1 MADTKLIWQ
10 GMVVAV
16 QPRIRLTRSFDERY
30 HTYLGYTLRLQ
41 GQIDDQDG
49 VFLVGI
55 GPAAQA
61 KHQFKVGDIVSGR
74 SIPVE
79 DTRLEIAAYY
89 KTAGL
94 KVIQRA
100 PAVEHHPPPWHDV
113 PPDLEIYRERGHRR
127 LSARTY
133 AARCEGC
140 IWGCRMAVEMIIDQW
155 NPQQRRYRTE
165 TFCYGPKSCRFY
177 QAGPVRTVPGRKGMS
192 FQEEDW
198 IDEEATRHR
207 TMDE

>member
-1 MADTKLIWQ
+1 MADPKLAWQ
-10 GMVVAV
+10 GTVTGV
-16 QPRIRLTRSFDERY
+16 QPRIRLTRSFDQRY
-30 HTYLGYTLRLQ
+30 HTYLGYVLNLH

-49 VFLVGI
+49 PFLVGI
-55 GPAAQA
+55 GKAAQA

-74 SIPVE
+74 SVPVE
-79 DTRLEIAAYY
+79 DSRLETAAYY

-94 KVIQRA
+94 KIIQRA
-100 PAVEHHPPPWHDV
+100 PDAGHTPPPWHGV
-113 PPDLEIYRERGHRR
+113 APDLEIYQDRGHRR

-133 AARCEGC
+133 AAKCESC
-140 IWGCRMAVEMIIDQW
+140 IWGCRMAVEMIIDHW

-165 TFCYGPKSCRFY
+165 TFCYGPKSCRYY
-177 QAGPVRTVPGRKGMS
+177 QAGPVRTVPGRKGIS

-207 TMDE
+207 TMNE